1 MYTACFYATVC
12 THSYCVQ
19 LAIEWLY
26 IYTIQAMPADG
37 VNLERQQQALLSWD
51 GFDQRNSVRN
61 FFMVITA
68 LCKSWTFYLQLQ

>member
-1 MYTACFYATVC
+1 MV
-12 THSYCVQ
+12 
-19 LAIEWLY
+19 

-37 VNLERQQQALLSWD
+37 VNLERQQQAELSWD
-51 GFDQRNSVRN
+51 SFDHDQRNSVPN